1 MNAHA
6 HHDHHREQMPKVP
19 LYAAAALIIT
29 TLVLVGFVR
38 LTGIG
43 ELRTPQAAVTAER
56 HLLFAD
62 LEDGGISMR
71 DAGTGELLERVE
83 PGTNG
88 FLRGALRGLAR
99 DRKREGI
106 GPEIPLRLTSRADGR
121 LLLEDPATRRLID
134 LGAFGAGN
142 VAIFTRALAD
152 TTPPAAASVAAASPN
167 P

>member
-1 MNAHA
+1 MSSHA
-6 HHDHHREQMPKVP
+6 HHAHHREQMPKLP
-19 LYAAAALIIT
+19 LYSAMALIVI
-29 TLVLVGFVR
+29 TLVLVAVVR
-38 LTGIG
+38 LTGVG
-43 ELRTPQAAVTAER
+43 DLRTPQAAVTAER

-62 LEDGGISMR
+62 LADGGISMR

-99 DRKREGI
+99 ERKREGI
-106 GPEIPLRLTSRADGR
+106 GPAVPLRLTSRADGR
-121 LLLEDPATRRLID
+121 LLLEDPATNRLID

-142 VAIFTRALAD
+142 VAIFTRALAG
-152 TTPPAAASVAAASPN
+152 TTPAAAATVAAAFPN